1 MHGEEQKIEFIF
13 FKYRTSLSSC
23 DTWILTNF
31 IFKSIMHLKIK
42 AIVSNRWTL
51 QLDDEIKQTSIV
63 WPWYSKFDE
72 KLKKKN
78 RTASSKKFFNIFLI
92 LLRTF
97 EFRRFSWEKDTL
109 DRRKRKL
116 PRETSVFHRFSM
128 SLLSRVDS
136 AFPAPSA
143 HTHTHERDRERERNT
158 WSGN

>member
-1 MHGEEQKIEFIF
+1 MVKNKKLNLFFSNIE
-13 FKYRTSLSSC
+13 RLC
-23 DTWILTNF
+23 RR
-31 IFKSIMHLKIK
+31 
-42 AIVSNRWTL
+42 VTL
-51 QLDDEIKQTSIV
+51 GFSQTSFLNPSCTWRSKQSFPIV
-63 WPWYSKFDE
+63 GHYNWTTKLNKLPLFDPDTQNS
-72 KLKKKN
+72 KKKN